1 MLESAD
7 MNCTRLAALLC
18 LLATT
23 LCAQGDPFEVS
34 FAPARADDVAQET
47 GARYSPG
54 QGRWGERTLIDVSVL
69 AGFWAKIDEND
80 QTSPGSTA
88 DSAEGYGVAARIGVG
103 NRDQSVGLLYHG
115 GFLEVSGT
123 NVEVNVHALYAD
135 FDITVPLAGA
145 GNRFYFTAGGGLGV
159 AIVEFDSRYDDAV
172 SGAGCL
178 HLGLEF
184 EISKSIGVD
193 FEFGGFLWGH
203 PGDTEAF
210 GSFLDLG
217 LRFTF

>member
-1 MLESAD
+1 MLESKP
-7 MNCTRLAALLC
+7 MNLTRLAASAC
-18 LLATT
+18 LLVTA
-23 LCAQGDPFEVS
+23 LCAQRDPLEIS
-34 FAPARADDVAQET
+34 FAPAREGDVVQET

-69 AGFWAKIDEND
+69 AGFWAKIDED
-80 QTSPGSTA
+80 DRVSPGSSA
-88 DSAEGYGVAARIGVG
+88 DTAEGYGVAARIGVG

-115 GFLEVSGT
+115 AFLEESSTDVDVT
-123 NVEVNVHALYAD
+123 VHALYVD

-159 AIVEFDSRYDDAV
+159 AIIEFDSRFDDAV

-203 PGDTEAF
+203 PGETEAF
-210 GSFLDLG
+210 GSFLDIG